1 MTLGG
6 FEQAGRLLEFD
17 QVLAQVASYCRTS
30 LGREKVTALEP
41 SEDLLEVATRQQET
55 TETRRY
61 IDGGGSLE
69 FGPENDITELIHRAM
84 LGGLLRGEELYAVR
98 TFARAARYDRDELSR
113 PSTSSG
119 YDLPLLSSL
128 ASNIPELGHLD
139 SEIGAAISPAGEVLD
154 YASPLLGRLR
164 AESRQ
169 AQNRLNE
176 IMERNLRR
184 FQRSEVVQEPIITQ
198 RNGRMVLLIK
208 TEMRYRVPGIVHD
221 VSDSGA
227 TVFVEPMAAVDMGN
241 RWREARLAEER
252 EVERVLRH
260 LTNRVGDTGE
270 DLLLALDIVAR
281 LDLDVAKAR
290 YSSALRATPPVIED
304 VGGGPHP
311 NPLPEGE
318 GIVDVEQYDAP
329 APRRLR
335 LSRARHPLLLSQSKG
350 GDVVPI
356 SLSLDSESGVLLI
369 TGPNA
374 GGKTVALK
382 TVGLLAMMA
391 HAGLHIPADDA
402 RFPGFDGIY
411 ADIGDQQSIQ
421 QSLSTFSSH
430 ITNLLDIMRRAT
442 GRSLVLVDEL
452 GTSTDPE
459 EGAALASAVL
469 RHFQRMGV
477 FLVGTTHQR
486 GVARTVQEHPGMLNA
501 SVDLDP
507 VTLAPTYQLTV
518 GLPGRSYAL
527 TIAARLGLPQEII
540 EDASAGVSPV
550 EQATETLLRELQQ
563 ERRTVEQLKEEAE
576 SSRLAAVRLQ
586 QQLEEQLASV
596 ESTKTELVEE
606 ARRELQLRTADI
618 VDRLQ
623 RAERSMELAASAAAL
638 QPAAGHIRA
647 PSAGRE
653 SGENLRES
661 QRDLREVQRELD
673 TANWQPIEIRRAPWQ
688 ERLKSGDRVYV
699 RGISQPVEVITP
711 PEPVRHSR
719 SSREGGN
726 PAQAQRVEVLLG
738 TMRAKIPVYQLQ
750 SLAEGHPTAA
760 RQGVYLDR
768 AANRTP
774 APRRPDP
781 EMDLRGL
788 RVDEAVARVDTA
800 LNDAALDGASLL
812 RIIHG
817 KGTGALRRAIR
828 EYLSDHPLVSAAS
841 DGEGSGGEGVTV
853 AQLR

>member
-1 MTLGG
+1 MALGG

-17 QVLAQVASYCRTS
+17 QVLAQVASHCRTA
-30 LGREKVTALEP
+30 LGREKVAALEP

-61 IDGGGSLE
+61 IDGGGALE

-84 LGGLLRGEELYAVR
+84 LGGLLRGDELYAVR
-98 TFARAARYDRDELSR
+98 AFARAARYDRDELSR
-113 PSTSSG
+113 PSARSG
-119 YDLPLLSSL
+119 DDLPLLSSL
-128 ASNIPELGHLD
+128 ASNIPELGRLD

-184 FQRSEVVQEPIITQ
+184 FQRSEVVQEPLITQ

-290 YSSALRATPPVIED
+290 YSAALRATPPVIGESGED
-304 VGGGPHP
+304 NGD
-311 NPLPEGE
+311 GE
-318 GIVDVEQYDAP
+318 RQDAL
-329 APRRLR
+329 RRLR
-335 LSRARHPLLLSQSKG
+335 LSRARHPLLLSQSKS

-356 SLSLDSESGVLLI
+356 SLSLNSERGVLLI

-391 HAGLHIPADDA
+391 HAGLHIPAEEA

-421 QSLSTFSSH
+421 ESLSTFSSH
-430 ITNLLDIMRRAT
+430 ITNLLGIMRQAT

-486 GVARTVQEHPGMLNA
+486 GVARTVQEHPGMINA

-507 VTLAPTYQLTV
+507 ATLAPTYQLTV

-563 ERRTVEQLKEEAE
+563 ERQTVEQLKEEAE
-576 SSRLAAVRLQ
+576 SSRLAAMRLQ
-586 QQLEEQLASV
+586 QQLEEQLGSV
-596 ESTKTELVEE
+596 EATKTELVEG
-606 ARRELQLRTADI
+606 ARRELQLQTADI
-618 VDRLQ
+618 VERLQ
-623 RAERSMELAASAAAL
+623 RAERSLELAASAAVTA
-638 QPAAGHIRA
+638 AAGHIRA
-647 PSAGRE
+647 PSGGRE
-653 SGENLRES
+653 RQDDLRAN
-661 QRDLREVQRELD
+661 QQAMREVQRELD
-673 TANWQPIEIRRAPWQ
+673 APNWEPIEIKRTPWQ

-711 PEPVRHSR
+711 PD
-719 SSREGGN
+719 SSGS

-738 TMRAKIPVYQLQ
+738 TMRARIPVYQLQ
-750 SLAEGHPTAA
+750 RLAEGHPTAA

-768 AANRTP
+768 AATRTP

-800 LNDAALDGASLL
+800 LNDAALDGVSLL

-828 EYLSDHPLVSAAS
+828 EYLADHPLVEAAS
-841 DGEGSGGEGVTV
+841 EGEGPGGEGVTV

>member
-6 FEQAGRLLEFD
+6 FEKAGRLLEYD
-17 QVLAQVASYCRTS
+17 QVLTQVATYCRTV
-30 LGREKVTALEP
+30 LGRGKVAALEP

-69 FGPENDITELIHRAM
+69 FGPENDISELIHRAM

-98 TFARAARYDRDELSR
+98 TFARAARYDKDELSR
-113 PSTSSG
+113 RE
-119 YDLPLLSSL
+119 DLPLLSSL

-139 SEIGAAISPAGEVLD
+139 SGIGSAISPAGEVLD

-184 FQRSEVVQEPIITQ
+184 FQRSEVVQEPLITQ

-281 LDLDVAKAR
+281 MDLDVAKAR
-290 YSSALRATPPVIED
+290 YSASLRATPPVIED
-304 VGGGPHP
+304 AEGDGDAGDGGSTEPGT
-311 NPLPEGE
+311 
-318 GIVDVEQYDAP
+318 
-329 APRRLR
+329 PRRLR
-335 LSRARHPLLLSQSKG
+335 LSRARHPLLSGS
-350 GDVVPI
+350 VVPI
-356 SLSLDSESGVLLI
+356 SLSLDSEHGVMLV

-391 HAGLHIPADDA
+391 HAGLHIPADEA

-469 RHFQRMGV
+469 RHFHRMGV

-486 GVARTVQEHPGMLNA
+486 GVARTVQEHPGMINA

-507 VTLAPTYQLTV
+507 MTLEPTYQLTV

-527 TIAARLGLPQEII
+527 TIAARLGLPEEII

-563 ERRTVEQLKEEAE
+563 ERRTVELLKEEAE
-576 SSRLAAVRLQ
+576 SARLAAVKQ
-586 QQLEEQLASV
+586 QRELEEQLSSV
-596 ESTKTELVEE
+596 EATKTELVEE

-618 VDRLQ
+618 ADRLQ
-623 RAERSMELAASAAAL
+623 RAERSMELAASAPTA

-647 PSAGRE
+647 PSGAREGRE
-653 SGENLRES
+653 DLRDR

-673 TANWQPIEIRRAPWQ
+673 AANWQPIEIKQTPWQ

-711 PEPVRHSR
+711 PVLTG
-719 SSREGGN
+719 SS
-726 PAQAQRVEVLLG
+726 AQAQRVEVLLG

-760 RQGVYLDR
+760 RQGVYLER
-768 AANRTP
+768 AEMRSP

-800 LNDAALDGASLL
+800 LNDAALDGAGMI

-828 EYLSDHPLVSAAS
+828 EYLAEHPLVEGAS
-841 DGEGSGGEGVTV
+841 DGEGPGGEGVTV

>member
-6 FEQAGRLLEFD
+6 FEKAGRLLEFD
-17 QVLAQVASYCRTS
+17 QVLAQAASYCRTA
-30 LGREKVTALEP
+30 LGREKMAALEP
-41 SEDLLEVATRQQET
+41 SGDLLEVATRQQET
-55 TETRRY
+55 TEARRY
-61 IDGGGSLE
+61 VDGGGSLE
-69 FGPENDITELIHRAM
+69 FGPENDISELIHRAL

-98 TFARAARYDRDELSR
+98 AFARAAGYDRDELSR
-113 PSTSSG
+113 KEE
-119 YDLPLLSSL
+119 LPLLSSL

-139 SEIGAAISPAGEVLD
+139 REIGAAISPAGEVLD

-164 AESRQ
+164 TESRQ

-184 FQRSEVVQEPIITQ
+184 FQRAGVVQEPLITQ

-227 TVFVEPMAAVDMGN
+227 TVFVEPMAAVDLGN

-252 EVERVLRH
+252 EVERVLRQ

-270 DLLLALDIVAR
+270 DLLLTLDIVAR

-290 YSSALRATPPVIED
+290 YSAALRAASPVMEDGNTPESELP
-304 VGGGPHP
+304 GGQD
-311 NPLPEGE
+311 LPAER
-318 GIVDVEQYDAP
+318 P
-329 APRRLR
+329 ARRLR
-335 LSRARHPLLLSQSKG
+335 LSRARHPLLP

-356 SLSLDSESGVLLI
+356 SLSLDSDHGVLLI

-382 TVGLLAMMA
+382 TVGLLAVMA

-430 ITNLLDIMRRAT
+430 VTNLLDIMRRAT
-442 GRSLVLVDEL
+442 GHSLVLVDEL

-469 RHFQRMGV
+469 RHFRGMGV
-477 FLVGTTHQR
+477 FLIGTTHQR

-527 TIAARLGLPQEII
+527 TIAARLGMPQEII

-550 EQATETLLRELQQ
+550 EQATESLLRELQQ
-563 ERRTVEQLKEEAE
+563 ERRTVERLKEEAE
-576 SSRLAAVRLQ
+576 SSRLAAVKLQ
-586 QQLEEQLASV
+586 QQLEEQLGSV
-596 ESTKTELVEE
+596 ESAKTELVEE
-606 ARRELQLRTADI
+606 ARRELQLRTGDI
-618 VDRLQ
+618 LERLQ
-623 RAERSMELAASAAAL
+623 RAERSMELAASAAAV
-638 QPAAGHIRA
+638 QSAAGQARA
-647 PSAGRE
+647 PAPGPE
-653 SGENLRES
+653 SRDELRES
-661 QRDLREVQRELD
+661 QQALREVQRELD
-673 TANWQPIEIRRAPWQ
+673 APNWQPIEIKRTPWQ

-711 PEPVRHSR
+711 PDPSD
-719 SSREGGN
+719 SS
-726 PAQAQRVEVLLG
+726 AQAQRVEVLLG

-750 SLAEGHPTAA
+750 SLAEGHPAAA

-768 AANRTP
+768 AAGRP
-774 APRRPDP
+774 ADNAPLRGRRRGYAPSGGRPDP
-781 EMDLRGL
+781 ELDLRGL

-800 LNDAALDGASLL
+800 LNDAALDGVSLL

-828 EYLSDHPLVSAAS
+828 EYLADHPLVETAAS
-841 DGEGSGGEGVTV
+841 GEGPGGEGVTV

>member
-6 FEQAGRLLEFD
+6 FESAGRLLEFD
-17 QVLAQVASYCRTS
+17 QVLVRLAAYARTFI
-30 LGREKVTALEP
+30 GREKVAALEP

-69 FGPENDITELIHRAM
+69 FGPEQDIRELIHRAI
-84 LGGLLRGEELYAVR
+84 LGGLLRGEELYSVR
-98 TFARAARYDRDELSR
+98 AFARAARIDRDELSR
-113 PSTSSG
+113 KE
-119 YDLPLLSSL
+119 DLPLLSSL

-139 SEIGAAISPAGEVLD
+139 NEIGSAISPAGEVLD

-164 AESRQ
+164 TESRQ
-169 AQNRLNE
+169 AQSRLND

-184 FQRSEVVQEPIITQ
+184 FQRAEVVQEPLITQ

-208 TEMRYRVPGIVHD
+208 TEMRPRVPGIVHD

-227 TVFVEPMAAVDMGN
+227 TVFLEPMAAVDMGN

-252 EVERVLRH
+252 EVERVLRQ
-260 LTNRVGDTGE
+260 LSIRVGETGE
-270 DLLLALDIVAR
+270 DLLLALDIMAR

-290 YSSALRATPPVIED
+290 YSAALRAIPPVIEE
-304 VGGGPHP
+304 
-311 NPLPEGE
+311 PEDSAERAEE
-318 GIVDVEQYDAP
+318 GSEHDAT
-329 APRRLR
+329 RRLR
-335 LSRARHPLLLSQSKG
+335 LSRARHPLLAG
-350 GDVVPI
+350 NVVPI
-356 SLSLDSESGVLLI
+356 SLSLDSERGVLLV

-391 HAGLHIPADDA
+391 HAGLHVPAEDA

-430 ITNLLDIMRRAT
+430 ITNLLSIMRRASE
-442 GRSLVLVDEL
+442 RSLVLVDEL

-477 FLVGTTHQR
+477 FLIGTTHQR
-486 GVARTVQEHPGMLNA
+486 GVARTVQEHPGMVNA

-507 VTLAPTYQLTV
+507 VTLAPSYQLTV

-527 TIAARLGLPQEII
+527 TIASRLGLPQEII
-540 EDASAGVSPV
+540 DDASAGISPM
-550 EQATETLLRELQQ
+550 EQATELLLRELQQ
-563 ERRTVEQLKEEAE
+563 ERQTVERLKEEAE
-576 SSRLAAVRLQ
+576 SSRLAAVKIQRD
-586 QQLEEQLASV
+586 LEEQLGSV
-596 ESTKTELVEE
+596 EATKTELVEE
-606 ARRELQLRTADI
+606 ARRELQLRTSGI
-618 VDRLQ
+618 MDRLQ
-623 RAERSMELAASAAAL
+623 RAERTLSHPPASPPARELAAGAVAASVSPNRTLSQQGQQAEFREQQDAL
-638 QPAAGHIRA
+638 RG
-647 PSAGRE
+647 
-653 SGENLRES
+653 
-661 QRDLREVQRELD
+661 VQRELD
-673 TANWQPIEIRRAPWQ
+673 DANWQPIEIRRTPWQ
-688 ERLKSGDRVYV
+688 EMLKAGDRVYV
-699 RGISQPVEVITP
+699 RGISQAVEVITP
-711 PEPVRHSR
+711 PDR
-719 SSREGGN
+719 SSSSS
-726 PAQAQRVEVLLG
+726 QAQRVEVLLG

-750 SLAEGHPTAA
+750 SLAEGHPAAA

-768 AANRTP
+768 AVSRPA

-800 LNDAALDGASLL
+800 LNDAAMDGVGML

-828 EYLSDHPLVSAAS
+828 EYLSSHPLVETAA
-841 DGEGSGGEGVTV
+841 DGEGPGGEGVTV
-853 AQLR
+853 AHLR

>member
-1 MTLGG
+1 
-6 FEQAGRLLEFD
+6 
-17 QVLAQVASYCRTS
+17 
-30 LGREKVTALEP
+30 
-41 SEDLLEVATRQQET
+41 
-55 TETRRY
+55 
-61 IDGGGSLE
+61 
-69 FGPENDITELIHRAM
+69 
-84 LGGLLRGEELYAVR
+84 
-98 TFARAARYDRDELSR
+98 
-113 PSTSSG
+113 
-119 YDLPLLSSL
+119 
-128 ASNIPELGHLD
+128 
-139 SEIGAAISPAGEVLD
+139 
-154 YASPLLGRLR
+154 
-164 AESRQ
+164 
-169 AQNRLNE
+169 
-176 IMERNLRR
+176 MERNLRR
-184 FQRSEVVQEPIITQ
+184 FQRSEVVQEPLITQ

-290 YSSALRATPPVIED
+290 YSAVLRATPPVIGDDGER
-304 VGGGPHP
+304 PHP

-318 GIVDVEQYDAP
+318 GMTDNPPLTREVTDDWEQA
-329 APRRLR
+329 AQRSLR

-356 SLSLDSESGVLLI
+356 SLSLDSERGVLLI

-391 HAGLHIPADDA
+391 HAGLHIPADEA

-421 QSLSTFSSH
+421 ESLSTFSSH
-430 ITNLLDIMRRAT
+430 ITNLLGIMQQAT

-486 GVARTVQEHPGMLNA
+486 GVARTVQEHPGMINA

-563 ERRTVEQLKEEAE
+563 ERQTVEQLKEEAE
-576 SSRLAAVRLQ
+576 SSRLAAVKLQ
-586 QQLEEQLASV
+586 QQLEEQLSSV
-596 ESTKTELVEE
+596 EATKTELVEE
-606 ARRELQLRTADI
+606 ARRELQLQTADI

-623 RAERSMELAASAAAL
+623 RAERSMELAANAAATA
-638 QPAAGHIRA
+638 AAGHIRA
-647 PSAGRE
+647 PSGGRE
-653 SGENLRES
+653 RQDDLRAN
-661 QRDLREVQRELD
+661 QQAMREVQRELD
-673 TANWQPIEIRRAPWQ
+673 APNWEPIEVKRTPWQ

-711 PEPVRHSR
+711 PDPSA
-719 SSREGGN
+719 S
-726 PAQAQRVEVLLG
+726 ATQAQRVEVLLG
-738 TMRAKIPVYQLQ
+738 TMRARIPVYQLQ
-750 SLAEGHPTAA
+750 RLAEGHPAAA

-768 AANRTP
+768 AATRTP

-800 LNDAALDGASLL
+800 LNDAALDGVSLL

-828 EYLSDHPLVSAAS
+828 EYLADHPLVEAAS
-841 DGEGSGGEGVTV
+841 EGEGPGGEGVTV